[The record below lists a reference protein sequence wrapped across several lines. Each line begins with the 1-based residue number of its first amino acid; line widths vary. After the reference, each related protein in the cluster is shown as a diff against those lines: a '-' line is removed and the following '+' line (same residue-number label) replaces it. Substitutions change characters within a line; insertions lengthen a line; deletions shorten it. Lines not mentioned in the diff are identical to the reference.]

1 MWCVV
6 LLLQAIP
13 LLKESIQRAYGMKGE
28 KVVAENFAAV
38 DGALKDLKKIDI
50 PISWHSM
57 GAGMGHGGLSRK
69 ITASSSSS
77 TNGSGSSSYIK
88 DIVRP
93 MLALEG
99 DAMPVR

>member
-1 MWCVV
+1 MHC
-6 LLLQAIP
+6 LFQAIP

-38 DGALKDLKKIDI
+38 DGALKNLKAIDI
-50 PISWHSM
+50 PALWHSKFATS
-57 GAGMGHGGLSRK
+57 GNG
-69 ITASSSSS
+69 SSSK
-77 TNGSGSSSYIK
+77 SGSSSSNGNGSSSYLK

-99 DAMPVR
+99 DGMPVR